1 MERRRERPRLQVLV
15 VDDDEATR
23 STLMTLVETFG
34 VDVNGAEDGAA
45 AYGAVLDATPDLIL
59 CDLRMPVLDG
69 FGFIRRLR
77 REPRFRRILTV
88 AISGLARPVDI
99 ARAREAGYDGHI
111 LKPIAPEVIARLL
124 DRALDRRIAQDRNL
138 GA

>member
-1 MERRRERPRLQVLV
+1 
-15 VDDDEATR
+15 
-23 STLMTLVETFG
+23 